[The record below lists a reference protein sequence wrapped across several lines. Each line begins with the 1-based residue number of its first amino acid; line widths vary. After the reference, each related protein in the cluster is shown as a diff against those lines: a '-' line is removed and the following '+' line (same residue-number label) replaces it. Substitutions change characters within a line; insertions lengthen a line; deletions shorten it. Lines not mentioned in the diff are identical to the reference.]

1 MNPLHE
7 QKVDHHHLKREA
19 YVYVRQ
25 STLRQVVENTES
37 TMRQY
42 ALREQAKALGWSADR
57 VTVIDCD
64 LGQSGASAA
73 DRAGFQRLV
82 TDVGMGRVGIVLGLE
97 VSRLAR
103 NNSDWHQLLEICALT
118 ETLILDEEGLYDPRH
133 FNDRLLL
140 GLKGT
145 MSEAE
150 LHLIRARLQ
159 GGIMNKAKR
168 GELRLPLPIGFVYGA
183 DQCVQLDPDLRIQAT
198 LQQFFQ
204 TFQRTRSA
212 AGTAKEFHEK
222 GIKFPHRVQSGP
234 SKGEVLWGDLVHQQA
249 LTILHNPRYAGAF
262 FFGRRRSRRKKLLV
276 MPMDQWYVLIKD
288 AHPGYLSWNQYE
300 ANQEYLR
307 ENQCSVGAVH
317 YPPGDGPALLQ
328 GLLLCGV
335 CGRRMSSRYQQQGKR
350 LCPTYCCFQQAP
362 FPRLCQTVHGG
373 TVDRGIEKLLLDMVT
388 PLALETALTVHHEL
402 VTQRDSVERLLR
414 QQVERA
420 SYDAE
425 LARRRYMQVDPDNRL
440 VADTLETEWNTKL
453 RALSEAK
460 EKCERDLQKQAGPL
474 SEEQQR
480 DLLQIATDFPRLWH
494 LASTTS
500 RERKRIVRLLIEDV
514 TLSKTDTSIEARI
527 RFKGGTTRHLSLPRP
542 LCGGELRRSDTA
554 VIQAIDR
561 LLEDFTEHEV
571 AASLNKDGYRTGTGR
586 QFTAKMVMELRR
598 HYGLKARRQRL
609 ADRGMLTPAQMAAL
623 LGICTDV
630 LLKRHKKN
638 PMPAHRVNNKGAFMY
653 VPPKFLNGDDPP

>member
-1 MNPLHE
+1 MNPSHE
-7 QKVDHHHLKREA
+7 QKVAHHHLNRDA

-42 ALREQAKALGWSADR
+42 ALREQAKALGWPADR

-118 ETLILDEEGLYDPRH
+118 ETLILDEEGLYDPCH

-150 LHLIRARLQ
+150 LHFIRARLH

-168 GELRLPLPIGFVYGA
+168 GELRVPLPIGFVYGT
-183 DQCVQLDPDLRIQAT
+183 DQCVQLDPDVQVQAA
-198 LQQFFQ
+198 LKQFFE
-204 TFQRTRSA
+204 TFERTRSA
-212 AGTAKEFHEK
+212 AGTAREFHEK
-222 GIKFPHRVQSGP
+222 GIKFPHRMHSGP
-234 SKGEVLWGDLVHQQA
+234 SKGEILWRDLLHQQA
-249 LTILHNPRYAGAF
+249 ITILHNPRYTGAF
-262 FFGRRRSRRKKLLV
+262 FFGRRRSRRKKLHV

-288 AHPGYLSWNQYE
+288 AHQGYLSWDRYQ
-300 ANQEYLR
+300 ANQEYLL
-307 ENQCSVGAVH
+307 ENQPGAAH
-317 YPPGDGPALLQ
+317 FPAGDGPALLQ
-328 GLLLCGV
+328 SLVLCGV
-335 CGRRMSSRYQQQGKR
+335 CGRRMATRYQR
-350 LCPTYCCFQQAP
+350 LRNRLRPYYSCLQPTPYPCH
-362 FPRLCQTVHGG
+362 CQTVHGG
-373 TVDRGIEKLLLDMVT
+373 TVDRAIEKLLLEMVI
-388 PLALETALTVHHEL
+388 PLALETALTVHDEL
-402 VTQRDSVERLLR
+402 VAQRDSVERLLR

-420 SYDAE
+420 RYDAE

-440 VADTLETEWNTKL
+440 VADTLETEWNSKL
-453 RALSEAK
+453 RALSEAQ
-460 EKCERDLQKQAGPL
+460 ERCERDLQKQAGPL

-494 LASTTS
+494 LPSTTP
-500 RERKRIVRLLIEDV
+500 REKKRIVRLLIEDV
-514 TLSKTDTSIEARI
+514 TLSKTDTSIEAGI

-542 LCGGELRRSDTA
+542 LCCGELRRSDTA

-561 LLEDFTEHEV
+561 LLEDCTEHEV
-571 AASLNKDGYRTGTGR
+571 AARLNKDGYRSGTGIP
-586 QFTAKMVMELRR
+586 FTARMVMQLRR

-630 LLKRHKKN
+630 LLQRHKKN
-638 PMPAHRVNNKGAFMY
+638 PMPAHRVNNRNAFMY
-653 VPPKFLNGDDPP
+653 VPPSSPDGDKH